1 MNVDA
6 SSFVALIFLIYVLLF
21 SMCKVSLLLLNLL
34 INILFLLSEFGLEHI
49 KSEIVIQIEVSSGLL
64 DIRRET

>member
-1 MNVDA
+1 MHLRV
-6 SSFVALIFLIYVLLF
+6 FVALIFLICVLLF

-49 KSEIVIQIEVSSGLL
+49 KSEIAIQIDVSSGSL
-64 DIRRET
+64 DISRET